1 MRAPMARV
9 ALLALLTT
17 QLALGYAP
25 PKAPAASRAPTTTN
39 AMPRGGPP
47 LDADRKMRSPGM
59 QHNFYETSTADFK
72 RPYGAPPGA
81 PVGPGPDAGP
91 YVGGSPPPSAA
102 ERAKK
107 ASAAEARVAAVATG
121 AAAAKEKGLR
131 RANSLYEVGEETPM
145 PGREKEYEAYMQAYT
160 GNLPNAGGEGT
171 SSPRPAVDEDRRN
184 RSPGLQQ
191 NFYETSTA
199 DFKRPYGAPRGAAP
213 PPPNGGGSG
222 QQPSYNQQPSY
233 GQPPV
238 AAPAPTYAP
247 APSPQVLRARALGA
261 RQPPPIN
268 GRGPFSQQG
277 TPSVNN
283 RRFNQPPIYNQNTY
297 GQPPTSPPGEPSYGQ
312 RAPSGQKNLARPS
325 LGQLIKEYGQKLG
338 REMYMGGPGNTA
350 AAAAGRAPD
359 GQYDRPYDPR
369 APPPYGRPGPGYPD
383 QREPLSLGELI
394 KEHGPIAGREMYM
407 MGQGAEPAMAGARGA
422 APPWMQGPNGPGRG
436 SATYRQSPYMQSP
449 PWLQAPNTPLSQTFR
464 QSSYMQNSDNRRP
477 QPRGRQESYGPP
489 PPPPPPPPGAGGPYR
504 EGPGGGRGGPYREGP
519 YREPYGAGGP
529 YREPRPPP
537 MGAGGPY
544 REPRPSYVGQPPVLR
559 PSYDRGAAYGQRGDS
574 RDMRKVEMELARLQ
588 KDFPGTS
595 TRVQSLLS
603 LIGTGGGAGR
613 PAAYQ
618 QQPQPQGSRRW

>member
-1 MRAPMARV
+1 MRPARV

-17 QLALGYAP
+17 QLTLGYAP

-171 SSPRPAVDEDRRN
+171 SSPLPAVDEDRRN

-213 PPPNGGGSG
+213 QPPNGGGSG

-233 GQPPV
+233 GQPPPV

-268 GRGPFSQQG
+268 GRRPFSQQG

-297 GQPPTSPPGEPSYGQ
+297 GQPPTSPPGEPL
-312 RAPSGQKNLARPS
+312 R
-325 LGQLIKEYGQKLG
+325 
-338 REMYMGGPGNTA
+338 
-350 AAAAGRAPD
+350 
-359 GQYDRPYDPR
+359 
-369 APPPYGRPGPGYPD
+369 
-383 QREPLSLGELI
+383 LS
-394 KEHGPIAGREMYM
+394 
-407 MGQGAEPAMAGARGA
+407 
-422 APPWMQGPNGPGRG
+422 
-436 SATYRQSPYMQSP
+436 
-449 PWLQAPNTPLSQTFR
+449 
-464 QSSYMQNSDNRRP
+464 
-477 QPRGRQESYGPP
+477 
-489 PPPPPPPPGAGGPYR
+489 
-504 EGPGGGRGGPYREGP
+504 
-519 YREPYGAGGP
+519 
-529 YREPRPPP
+529 
-537 MGAGGPY
+537 
-544 REPRPSYVGQPPVLR
+544 
-559 PSYDRGAAYGQRGDS
+559 
-574 RDMRKVEMELARLQ
+574 
-588 KDFPGTS
+588 TS
-595 TRVQSLLS
+595 K
-603 LIGTGGGAGR
+603 
-613 PAAYQ
+613 
-618 QQPQPQGSRRW
+618 

>member
-1 MRAPMARV
+1 MRATMARV

-17 QLALGYAP
+17 QLTLGYAP
-25 PKAPAASRAPTTTN
+25 PKAPAACRAPTTTN
-39 AMPRGGPP
+39 AMPRNGPP

-222 QQPSYNQQPSY
+222 QQPSYA
-233 GQPPV
+233 QPPV

-261 RQPPPIN
+261 RQPPPMR
-268 GRGPFSQQG
+268 GRGPFSPMG

-312 RAPSGQKNLARPS
+312 QAPSGQKPLARPS

-350 AAAAGRAPD
+350 AAAAGRAPN

-369 APPPYGRPGPGYPD
+369 APPGYPD

-407 MGQGAEPAMAGARGA
+407 MGQGAEPAMAGAR
-422 APPWMQGPNGPGRG
+422 PPWMQGPNGPGRG

-477 QPRGRQESYGPP
+477 QQRGRRESYGPP

-537 MGAGGPY
+537 MGVGGPY

>member
-1 MRAPMARV
+1 MRATMARV

-17 QLALGYAP
+17 QLTLGYAP
-25 PKAPAASRAPTTTN
+25 PKAPAASRAPTTTH

-222 QQPSYNQQPSY
+222 QQPSYA
-233 GQPPV
+233 QPPV

-261 RQPPPIN
+261 RQPPPMR
-268 GRGPFSQQG
+268 GRGPFSPMG

-312 RAPSGQKNLARPS
+312 QAPSGQKPLARPS

-350 AAAAGRAPD
+350 AAAAGRAPN

-369 APPPYGRPGPGYPD
+369 APPGYPD

-407 MGQGAEPAMAGARGA
+407 MGQGAEPAMAGAR
-422 APPWMQGPNGPGRG
+422 PPWMQGPNGPGRG

-477 QPRGRQESYGPP
+477 QQRGRRESYGPP

-537 MGAGGPY
+537 MGVGGPY

>member
-1 MRAPMARV
+1 
-9 ALLALLTT
+9 
-17 QLALGYAP
+17 
-25 PKAPAASRAPTTTN
+25 
-39 AMPRGGPP
+39 
-47 LDADRKMRSPGM
+47 MRSPGM
-59 QHNFYETSTADFK
+59 QHNFYETSTSDFK

-131 RANSLYEVGEETPM
+131 RANALYEVGEETPM
-145 PGREKEYEAYMQAYT
+145 PGREKEYEAYMQSYT

-171 SSPRPAVDEDRRN
+171 SSPQPAVDEDRRN

-199 DFKRPYGAPRGAAP
+199 DFKRPRRWRQRRRPPTGAAP
-213 PPPNGGGSG
+213 AS
-222 QQPSYNQQPSY
+222 SH
-233 GQPPV
+233 
-238 AAPAPTYAP
+238 PTTSSRPTASRR
-247 APSPQVLRARALGA
+247 PSPRRRRRTRRRPRRKSCAA
-261 RQPPPIN
+261 RQPPPIP

-312 RAPSGQKNLARPS
+312 RAPSGQNNLARPS

-369 APPPYGRPGPGYPD
+369 APPPYGRQGPGYPD

-477 QPRGRQESYGPP
+477 Q
-489 PPPPPPPPGAGGPYR
+489 R
-504 EGPGGGRGGPYREGP
+504 EAARRPH
-519 YREPYGAGGP
+519 REPYGAGGP

>member
-1 MRAPMARV
+1 
-9 ALLALLTT
+9 
-17 QLALGYAP
+17 
-25 PKAPAASRAPTTTN
+25 
-39 AMPRGGPP
+39 
-47 LDADRKMRSPGM
+47 MRSPGM

-171 SSPRPAVDEDRRN
+171 SSPQPAVDEDRRN

-261 RQPPPIN
+261 RQPPPIH

-283 RRFNQPPIYNQNTY
+283 QRFNQPPIYNQNTY

-312 RAPSGQKNLARPS
+312 QAPPGQKNLARPS

-350 AAAAGRAPD
+350 AAAAGRAPN

-369 APPPYGRPGPGYPD
+369 APPPYGRPGPGYQE

-407 MGQGAEPAMAGARGA
+407 MGQGAEPAMAGAA
-422 APPWMQGPNGPGRG
+422 
-436 SATYRQSPYMQSP
+436 
-449 PWLQAPNTPLSQTFR
+449 
-464 QSSYMQNSDNRRP
+464 
-477 QPRGRQESYGPP
+477 
-489 PPPPPPPPGAGGPYR
+489 
-504 EGPGGGRGGPYREGP
+504 
-519 YREPYGAGGP
+519 
-529 YREPRPPP
+529 EPRPPGCKGRTGP
-537 MGAGGPY
+537 AAAARPTATRPPGVLRPAAAAAAAARRGRPVPRGPRRRPRRPVPRGPDREPYGAGGPY

>member
-1 MRAPMARV
+1 MRAAPMARV

-17 QLALGYAP
+17 QLTLGYAP

-47 LDADRKMRSPGM
+47 LDADRKMRSPGI

-160 GNLPNAGGEGT
+160 NNLPNAGGEAT
-171 SSPRPAVDEDRRN
+171 SSPRPAIDEDRRN
-184 RSPGLQQ
+184 RSPGMQH

-222 QQPSYNQQPSY
+222 QQPSYA
-233 GQPPV
+233 QPPV

-261 RQPPPIN
+261 RQPPPMR
-268 GRGPFSQQG
+268 GRGPFSPMG

-312 RAPSGQKNLARPS
+312 QSPSGQKPLARPS

-350 AAAAGRAPD
+350 AAAAGRTPN

-369 APPPYGRPGPGYPD
+369 APPGYPD

-422 APPWMQGPNGPGRG
+422 APPWMRGPDGPGRG

-477 QPRGRQESYGPP
+477 QQRGRRESYGPP

-537 MGAGGPY
+537 MGVGGPY

-559 PSYDRGAAYGQRGDS
+559 PSYDRGTAYGQRGDS